1 VNSYRR
7 NGTGKVIFLGCVA
20 SQVYRTTIRK
30 IQLRL
35 LGEYG
40 RVLTE
45 HLGDDEQISRKDSLM
60 SDREIHDRDL
70 EWILES
76 DLVVAEVT
84 VPSLGVGYEIG
95 RAIENRKPILCL
107 FREGTEKRLS
117 AMIAGSPGV
126 EVCSYTDPADLSDTF
141 RQFVTRNAH
150 GRIF

>member
-1 VNSYRR
+1 MEKMNIYFCGSIRGGR
-7 NGTGKVIFLGCVA
+7 KLA
-20 SQVYRTTIRK
+20 TTYEK
-30 IQLRL
+30 IIRL

-126 EVCSYTDPADLSDTF
+126 EVCPYTDPADLSDTF